1 MQNQTKTID
10 ILRAARAGDKTAEQ
24 EIIAKL
30 TVRFSSLVTCQ
41 LQKYP
46 VLTKWIDIEDK
57 SQKICQ
63 DALAKIR
70 KLCPPGSSRWK
81 LARAVSV
88 LQNVLDDF
96 ITNSLTDLAKQGDA
110 EAENLLFFII
120 REKLVEQ
127 IDRTRWRA
135 PQSDYQDK

>member
-1 MQNQTKTID
+1 MKNQTNTIE

-24 EIIAKL
+24 EIIARL
-30 TVRFSSLVTCQ
+30 AVRFSSLITCQ

-63 DALAKIR
+63 DALVKIR
-70 KLCPPGSSRWK
+70 KLYPPGSSKWK
-81 LARAVSV
+81 LARVVSV

-96 ITNSLTDLAKQGDA
+96 ITNSLTHLAKQGDA

-127 IDRTRWRA
+127 VDRTRWRI